1 MKLEKIIKGITVN
14 EIIGDAS
21 QEISG
26 INMDSRLIEP
36 GHIFVAVKGTQTDGH
51 TYIQKAIE
59 KGARTVVCEN
69 LPETLIQSERYG
81 RRCRETGNYV
91 LRRPHL
97 EIGTGRCYRHQR
109 KNDYCHLI
117 I

>member
-1 MKLEKIIKGITVN
+1 MKYS
-14 EIIGDAS
+14 DAS

-59 KGARTVVCEN
+59 KGARTV
-69 LPETLIQSERYG
+69 
-81 RRCRETGNYV
+81 YV
-91 LRRPHL
+91 RIFLRH
-97 EIGTGRCYRHQR
+97 
-109 KNDYCHLI
+109 
-117 I
+117 

>member
-59 KGARTVVCEN
+59 TIMMQMPIDIIAIAIKNALEN
-69 LPETLIQSERYG
+69 LGEIIGENVSE
-81 RRCRETGNYV
+81 NIIK
-91 LRRPHL
+91 
-97 EIGTGRCYRHQR
+97 EIFSKFCLG
-109 KNDYCHLI
+109 K
-117 I
+117 

>member
-51 TYIQKAIE
+51 TYIQKAIDADLDDFLA
-59 KGARTVVCEN
+59 KLLSDV
-69 LPETLIQSERYG
+69 
-81 RRCRETGNYV
+81 
-91 LRRPHL
+91 
-97 EIGTGRCYRHQR
+97 
-109 KNDYCHLI
+109 D
-117 I
+117 

>member
-36 GHIFVAVKGTQTDGH
+36 GHIFVAVKRNAD
-51 TYIQKAIE
+51 
-59 KGARTVVCEN
+59 
-69 LPETLIQSERYG
+69 
-81 RRCRETGNYV
+81 
-91 LRRPHL
+91 
-97 EIGTGRCYRHQR
+97 
-109 KNDYCHLI
+109 
-117 I
+117 